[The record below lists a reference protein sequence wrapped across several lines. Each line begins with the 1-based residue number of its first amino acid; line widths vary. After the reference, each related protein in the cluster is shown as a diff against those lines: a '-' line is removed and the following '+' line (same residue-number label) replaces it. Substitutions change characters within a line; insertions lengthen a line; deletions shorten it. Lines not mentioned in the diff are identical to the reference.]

1 MRCNYCGKEINQEM
15 KYCPACGK
23 ELRQGTGSAD
33 HGAGTIFRE
42 TESNSGK
49 TENNPEITIKPVT
62 SSENRENKKNRKKGK
77 REKNKKE
84 KKEPKKGRKVRLVL
98 GLILAVVLLA
108 GIGGG
113 VFYFTSSARDVVK
126 QIEKGNTTTAQ
137 QVYTNKVKDNFIQE
151 NLFKKLAEQ
160 DCNSALDQFREGT
173 LDYEEAADKLEA
185 YDMLDADKL
194 EDFLTEK
201 SETLDKLNNSML
213 AYTRAEKLYS
223 DGNYAEALEEYS
235 QVIEEDDNYE
245 DAQTKLS
252 SCVENYTKEILEGT
266 KQTETIEEYEE
277 AIETLTIAMK
287 IVEDNQD
294 LSDRLAEL
302 EEGYAA
308 LLKSEAL
315 TNGTQYIKD
324 GKFQELF
331 ELLEKAVEKNS
342 GDTELSNLQKTAE
355 EEYVKIVQAAVDEYL
370 AADQYDQAIQ
380 YLQEAV
386 KILDSNSTLNELL
399 EKVRGSVPVEL
410 SSLKISESSDY
421 EAGEELTVME
431 DSIGNVY
438 SPGNLYKLSPDYND
452 PAYATYYVKGEYT
465 RIKGTIA
472 VADDS
477 EQAKMGKVSI
487 LDENGK
493 LLYTSGDMSR
503 TTAPKSIDVD
513 ISGVEWITITCENSD
528 GYRFRAFIAD
538 WVLFKN

>member
-1 MRCNYCGKEINQEM
+1 MKCSYCGKEISQNM

-23 ELRQGTGSAD
+23 ELRV
-33 HGAGTIFRE
+33 E
-42 TESNSGK
+42 TESGNHGVGATSGK
-49 TENNPEITIKPVT
+49 
-62 SSENRENKKNRKKGK
+62 KGR

-84 KKEPKKGRKVRLVL
+84 KKETKRGRKVKLVL
-98 GLILAVVLLA
+98 IVILVTVLLA
-108 GIGGG
+108 GIGCGT
-113 VFYFTSSARDVVK
+113 FYFTSSARDVVK

-151 NLFKKLAEQ
+151 NLFKKFAEE
-160 DCNSALDQFREGT
+160 DCNSALDQFREGM
-173 LDYEEAADKLEA
+173 LDYEEAADKLAA
-185 YDMLDADKL
+185 YGMLSADEL
-194 EDFLTEK
+194 DNFLTEK
-201 SETLDKLNNSML
+201 SETLDKLNDSML
-213 AYTRAEKLYS
+213 AYVEAEKLYS

-235 QVIEEDDNYE
+235 HVIEEDDNFE

-266 KQTETIEEYEE
+266 KQVETIEEYEE
-277 AIETLTIAMK
+277 AIETLTIALK
-287 IVEDNQD
+287 IVDDNQE
-294 LSDRLAEL
+294 LSDRLEEL
-302 EEGYAA
+302 EDGYAT

-331 ELLEKAVEKNS
+331 ELLEKAAEKNS

-355 EEYVKIVQAAVDEYL
+355 EEYVKVVQAAVDEYL
-370 AADQYDQAIQ
+370 AADQYDQAIK

-386 KILDSNSTLNELL
+386 KVLDTNSTLNELL
-399 EKVRGSVPVEL
+399 EKVQSSVPIEL
-410 SSLKISESSDY
+410 RSLKISESNLY
-421 EAGEELTVME
+421 EAGEELTVVE

-438 SPGNLYKLSPDYND
+438 SPGNLYKLSPYRDD
-452 PAYATYYVKGEYT
+452 AAYVTYYVKGEYT

-477 EQAKMGKVSI
+477 EQEKMGNVSI

-493 LLYTSGDMSR
+493 ILYTSGDMSR
-503 TTAPKSIDVD
+503 TTVPKSIDID
-513 ISGVEWITITCENSD
+513 ISGVEWITITCENKD
-528 GYRFRAFIAD
+528 GWDFRVFLAD